1 MLCDLFSLTETVP
14 TSYYSVQPRSD
25 GIIEVRGV
33 VEWRDIIRCVSDGKV
48 IVVNGKDRQLVR
60 VNEDDVSGI
69 EHGKVLDLS
78 DNGERWEGDVLN
90 NEPYGWGVLYDS
102 ENRMAYE
109 GFRIGEVNVCY
120 GTLYYS
126 DIQKVEYK
134 GMICEGKRWGRGV
147 QYNREGKV
155 MFDGEWMEG
164 EQMEKEVMVM
174 IDDKALLHNHLE
186 VLHVSSSCCN
196 EREWRMIDFSVMPNL
211 RELKVEDDC
220 FENVEEVRVIGM
232 KKLESVV
239 IGENC
244 FAKRD
249 SDWVYDPS
257 HRFYLKDCDKL
268 SKLKIGSGS
277 FHFYSMC
284 EIINSKSLNTIE
296 LGNGNDGT
304 SAFYYSS
311 LTLKSGVHL
320 FLLTHRFAGIGFA
333 FLRYARL
340 F

>member
-1 MLCDLFSLTETVP
+1 MLSDLFSLTETVP

-90 NEPYGWGVLYDS
+90 DEPYGWGVLYDS
-102 ENRMAYE
+102 ENRRAYE
-109 GFRIGEVNVCY
+109 GFRIGDVNVCY

-134 GMICEGKRWGRGV
+134 GMMCEGKRWGRGV
-147 QYNREGKV
+147 QYNREGEV
-155 MFDGEWMEG
+155 MFDGEWMDDKH
-164 EQMEKEVMVM
+164 MEKEVMVM
-174 IDDKALLHNHLE
+174 IDDNALLHNHLE
-186 VLHVSSSCCN
+186 ALHVSSSCCN
-196 EREWRMIDFSVMPNL
+196 EREWRKIDFSVMPNL
-211 RELKVEDDC
+211 RELRVEDDC
-220 FENVEEVRVIGM
+220 FENVEEVKIIGM
-232 KKLESVV
+232 KKLERIG

-244 FAKRD
+244 FSRNSVNSVD
-249 SDWVYDPS
+249 ERRQFCLRECDE
-257 HRFYLKDCDKL
+257 LKE
-268 SKLKIGSGS
+268 LKIGSGS
-277 FHFYSMC
+277 FYSYSRC
-284 EIINSKSLNTIE
+284 TITHSNVLE
-296 LGNGNDGT
+296 VIDLGNGNCGRGT
-304 SAFYYSS
+304 FYSAS
-311 LTLKSGVHL
+311 LTLKSD
-320 FLLTHRFAGIGFA
+320 
-333 FLRYARL
+333 ARV

>member
-1 MLCDLFSLTETVP
+1 MED
-14 TSYYSVQPRSD
+14 R
-25 GIIEVRGV
+25 GIEGW
-33 VEWRDIIRCVSDGKV
+33 EDIIRCVSDGKD
-48 IVVNGKDRQLVR
+48 IVVNWKDRQLLR
-60 VNEDDVSGI
+60 VNGKEVSGI

-78 DNGERWEGDVLN
+78 DDGVRWEGDVLN
-90 NEPYGWGVLYDS
+90 NEPYGWGVLYDK
-102 ENRMAYE
+102 EGEKKYE
-109 GFRIGEVNVCY
+109 GFRIGDVNVCY

-147 QYNREGKV
+147 QYNRKGEV
-155 MFDGEWMEG
+155 MFDGEWMYDKH
-164 EQMEKEVMVM
+164 MKKEETV
-174 IDDKALLHNHLE
+174 ITDYSTLLHNLLE
-186 VLHVSSSCCN
+186 LLRVSCGCCN

>member
-1 MLCDLFSLTETVP
+1 MED
-14 TSYYSVQPRSD
+14 R
-25 GIIEVRGV
+25 GIE
-33 VEWRDIIRCVSDGKV
+33 EWRDIIRCVSDGKG
-48 IVVNGKDRQLVR
+48 IVVNGKDRQLLR
-60 VNEDDVSGI
+60 VSGEDVSGI

-78 DNGERWEGDVLN
+78 DNGVRWEGDVLN
-90 NEPYGWGVLYDS
+90 NKPYGWGVLYDK
-102 ENRMAYE
+102 EGEKEYE
-109 GFRIGEVNVCY
+109 GFRVGEVNVCC
-120 GTLYYS
+120 GTKYYS
-126 DIQKVEYK
+126 DIQKVEYE
-134 GMICEGKRWGRGV
+134 GEWFEGKRWGRGV
-147 QYNREGKV
+147 QYNREGEV
-155 MFDGEWMEG
+155 MFDGEWMYDKH
-164 EQMEKEVMVM
+164 MKKEETV
-174 IDDKALLHNHLE
+174 ITDYSTLLHNLLE
-186 VLHVSSSCCN
+186 LLRVSCGCCN